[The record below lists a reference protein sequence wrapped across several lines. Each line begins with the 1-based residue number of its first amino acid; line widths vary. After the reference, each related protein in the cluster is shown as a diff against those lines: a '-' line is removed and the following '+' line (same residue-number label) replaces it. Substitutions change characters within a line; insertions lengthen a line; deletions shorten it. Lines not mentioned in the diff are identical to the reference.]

1 VACLI
6 ELAGPNWQLTAEVGG
21 IDDASLP
28 DMARQAAVRGAAAR
42 DRSSVWETSGRGSAA
57 FRPTRALRGHPT
69 HSSPTAW
76 ADSETRMIA
85 QVPGRVRIEPQV
97 VAAGVVVGENTSAR
111 SIRSIGGCRDNE
123 SRAVL
128 PRTTRRK
135 TGDVMR
141 SIATGIALGIF
152 VVASALGAENQTSAS
167 GAANPMAPDRSLGGY
182 LAPSARLSSLALV
195 PPPPAPGSAAMAR
208 DEEVNRQMLDLQGSP
223 RWQLAIRDA
232 VLTFPQVAGTFSCAL
247 GVSISQERTPRLMT
261 LLRRTLVDAGRSTSQ
276 AKDHYQR
283 ARPFMVNGKPLCTPD
298 REDALRANGSYP
310 SGHSAIGMALALVLA
325 ELAPDRA
332 DALIARG
339 REFGRSRLV
348 CNVHWSS
355 DVIEGQLMGAAVV
368 ARLHAEPDF
377 RADLEAA
384 RTELAALRTQAS
396 APNDCTLEAQA
407 LRTVH

>member
-1 VACLI
+1 MPDRISGA
-6 ELAGPNWQLTAEVGG
+6 ELAAHSGSWRHRRCVLARYGAPSCGSRRSRARSILCMGDERSRQCRVSPN
-21 IDDASLP
+21 
-28 DMARQAAVRGAAAR
+28 
-42 DRSSVWETSGRGSAA
+42 SSVARASNAFEPDRLGGLRNSDDRTSSWAGSDRIAGGRS
-57 FRPTRALRGHPT
+57 
-69 HSSPTAW
+69 W
-76 ADSETRMIA
+76 
-85 QVPGRVRIEPQV
+85 
-97 VAAGVVVGENTSAR
+97 VVVGENTSAR

-232 VLTFPQVAGTFSCAL
+232 VLTFPQVADTFSCAL